1 MVGEPLQRDLPGL
14 LRLGRLLEI
23 EDMMPASNHDQV
35 DVTLQRGQPCC
46 QALRLVHRR
55 RAVLIA
61 VNQ

>member
-23 EDMMPASNHDQV
+23 EDMVPASDHGQV
-35 DVTLQRGQPCC
+35 NVTPQRGQSCH